1 MGVRRE
7 APYKQSE
14 RSLALGPPPVIGA
27 PASPRLGKAETCLSF
42 LYHLVHR
49 AETCSLSFLYHHLVR
64 CTLTQ
69 LNTVYV
75 YGRPARVAV
84 SSANR
89 RITKEYAELQ
99 ADWPPYVVAQ
109 PDESNLLHWTGII
122 TGPPDSAYKGGKFK
136 IDITFPIEYP
146 FKSPN
151 IRFATRIY
159 HPNVTDD
166 GALCVGVL
174 KAEAWKPS
182 TKIDQVLRALVQ
194 LLQEPNADDA
204 LVATIAEQYTK
215 DRLAFNKTVQE
226 WVKKYA

>member
-1 MGVRRE
+1 MVFYSVSYLRPESKTPALPSHNTRHI
-7 APYKQSE
+7 KQ
-14 RSLALGPPPVIGA
+14 
-27 PASPRLGKAETCLSF
+27 
-42 LYHLVHR
+42 
-49 AETCSLSFLYHHLVR
+49 
-64 CTLTQ
+64 
-69 LNTVYV
+69 
-75 YGRPARVAV
+75 
-84 SSANR
+84 
-89 RITKEYAELQ
+89 
-99 ADWPPYVVAQ
+99 
-109 PDESNLLHWTGII
+109 TGII

-204 LVATIAEQYTK
+204 LVATIAEVSRSLLLGERKAHTNALATFFCSQQYTK
-215 DRLAFNKTVQE
+215 DRLAFNKTAQE

>member
-1 MGVRRE
+1 MSEPSSSSTRQSGGV
-7 APYKQSE
+7 Q
-14 RSLALGPPPVIGA
+14 LV
-27 PASPRLGKAETCLSF
+27 SF
-42 LYHLVHR
+42 LSHLVHP
-49 AETCSLSFLYHHLVR
+49 

-69 LNTVYV
+69 LNTV

-109 PDESNLLHWTGII
+109 PDESNLLHWTGTI

-151 IRFATRIY
+151 VSLKLITRLFSEQATRIY

-204 LVATIAEQYTK
+204 LVATIAEVSRSLLLGERQAHTTALATSFCSQQYTK
-215 DRLAFNKTVQE
+215 DRPAFNKTAQE